1 MLKGLMVGVSGNVI
15 KDFGFPLYDNNGG
28 YGGGSFSGGEE
39 CDCNFQ
45 HLAGF
50 CGGDFLDDSIVESL
64 TFSGLFS
71 CLVLFG
77 DFEKSVLMLY
87 IAKTKN
93 MLLKGRWCSCLV
105 QLNKQARPVCDGY
118 SQQSSSTKASYSES
132 MDVKGSSWFQ
142 TSSPVSVLDSHISS
156 SGANRI
162 PINPNLSFQGKRCR
176 TNRRRA
182 STLNSPFTLPFV
194 SSTFSTSQRFYF
206 PVGSKSESVS
216 HLSQKPTKKRLK
228 KKNLKLLS
236 GFSESN
242 NSSSQQLVIRKCGHC
257 EVTETPQWR
266 KGPMGSKTLC
276 NACGVRYRSGRL
288 FPEYRPAGSPTF
300 IASLHSNSHKKVV
313 EMRRKSQFTG
323 DSNNIRVVVK
333 KWL

>member
-1 MLKGLMVGVSGNVI
+1 MNKPWFEKTFNGVNDDLFDDDVINGNVI
-15 KDFGFPLYDNNGG
+15 KDFAFPLYDNNGG
-28 YGGGSFSGGEE
+28 YGGGGFSGGEE
-39 CDCNFQ
+39 WDCNFQ

-50 CGGDFLDDSIVESL
+50 CGGDFLDDIIVESL
-64 TFSGLFS
+64 TFS
-71 CLVLFG
+71 
-77 DFEKSVLMLY
+77 
-87 IAKTKN
+87 
-93 MLLKGRWCSCLV
+93 
-105 QLNKQARPVCDGY
+105 CDGY

-242 NSSSQQLVIRKCGHC
+242 NSSQQLVIRKCGHC

-323 DSNNIRVVVK
+323 DSNNIRV
-333 KWL
+333 

>member
-1 MLKGLMVGVSGNVI
+1 MNDDLFDDDVIKYLDLPLEDVERIDGGVSGNVI

-64 TFSGLFS
+64 TFS
-71 CLVLFG
+71 
-77 DFEKSVLMLY
+77 
-87 IAKTKN
+87 
-93 MLLKGRWCSCLV
+93 
-105 QLNKQARPVCDGY
+105 CDGY

-266 KGPMGSKTLC
+266 KGPMGPKTLC

-323 DSNNIRVVVK
+323 DSNTIRVVNPTETS
-333 KWL
+333 LRYQLY